1 MLTISPEALAIIHK
15 HKKPIYLNMPK
26 LITGCCFD
34 LQECPTIHFGKPHN
48 ISKYKERTIQ
58 DITVLVPHRLPT
70 TIPLTITVSSF
81 LGFKRLVLEGWCL
94 A

>member
-1 MLTISPEALAIIHK
+1 MLTITQDALAMIHK
-15 HKKPIYLNMPK
+15 HNKPIYLNMPK
-26 LITGCCFD
+26 LITNCCFD
-34 LQECPTIHFGKPHN
+34 LQECPTIHFGKPHDP
-48 ISKYKERTIQ
+48 SKYNERTIQ
-58 DITVLVPHRLPT
+58 DITVLVPHGLPK